1 MKKED
6 TKTPAEKP
14 EEKKAVA
21 KKEKP
26 AKPAKAPK
34 AKRAP
39 KAPKELKTY
48 PVKKLPKIYK
58 KTYTQKQLDKKLLK
72 KLYIPEDQKYVQDL
86 FKESGK
92 NKKDVALY
100 SVPKDALFE
109 KKEVAR
115 LTTIAAEIKQNK
127 GRVKLVP
134 LFATIAFIAA
144 VIIALTL
151 TKNLIARKVITST
164 CESIFEA
171 KCDIDYLNIS
181 FIKSTFNMK
190 GWQVANKKEP
200 MKNLFSV
207 ESMTFDFDMNQ
218 LLKARFVA
226 NELSVL
232 GVDTNTDRKYSGDIS
247 AKRLAKIQKKKEK
260 QAKKKAKQN
269 EKSAFMVSLESKK
282 DAAMGTL
289 KDSVSGLFDQY
300 NPEKILKDC
309 QEQLQTPAVSKEV
322 QEQAKA
328 LTEKYKAKPDEI
340 KAKLETVKAAS
351 DEIQKIDV
359 NAMQSNPAK
368 IKEALETI
376 STLKTN
382 LDSLKKDA
390 DTALK
395 DIQSDI
401 NGVAGLTTQIQNAI
415 ANDKGI
421 VETQINKFTSL
432 NLDTGKQFIS
442 GTFDSIIYQLLGK
455 YYPYYTKGVNML
467 MEAKAK
473 NKDKPKKEKKQKK
486 TYTIT
491 RAEGRTVYYKNDIA
505 PKFWIKKAAGSGPA
519 FAFDAFDLT
528 NNMDITGK
536 PAKINATATFL
547 NIDHAAHITID
558 TREAS
563 KEPLALINYNCDKL
577 SLAYPSSKFGDIPGL
592 PGIDSSKTKLD
603 FILKIFENDGFDL
616 SGTGYFTELALSA
629 PAFEPAFVST
639 IYANTL
645 AKIKAMK
652 LGVSAGFTQSAG
664 VSLNLNTDVDKQF
677 INAFTAEMSNQLGAI
692 KENVEEQLFAKIN
705 EYTNGALGDIN
716 NFNDISSKLTDYQKN
731 IDDIYAKVNAKK
743 KELEDA
749 TTGKAKKAAEDAANS
764 AKDKAKD
771 AAKSKLKG
779 LF

>member
-6 TKTPAEKP
+6 TKKP
-14 EEKKAVA
+14 EETKAVA

-26 AKPAKAPK
+26 AKTPK
-34 AKRAP
+34 KQ

-48 PVKKLPKIYK
+48 PVKKLPKLFK
-58 KTYTQKQLDKKLLK
+58 KTYTQKQLDKKILN
-72 KLYIPEDQKYVQDL
+72 KLFIPEDKKYVAEL

-92 NKKDVALY
+92 NKKDIAVF
-100 SVPKDALFE
+100 SVPQDSLFE
-109 KKEVAR
+109 KKEISR
-115 LTTIAAEIKQNK
+115 LETIAVEIKQNK

-134 LFATIAFIAA
+134 LIATVAFIAA
-144 VIIALTL
+144 VVIALSL
-151 TKNLIARKVITST
+151 TKNIIARKVITST
-164 CESIFEA
+164 CESVFEA

-181 FIKSTFNMK
+181 FFKSTFTMK
-190 GWQVANKKEP
+190 GWQVANKKSP

-207 ESMTFDFDMNQ
+207 DSITFDFDMNQ

-260 QAKKKAKQN
+260 QAKKKAKAN

-289 KDSVSGLFDQY
+289 KDSVTGLFDQY

-309 QEQLQTPAVSKEV
+309 QEQLQTPAVSKQV

-328 LTEKYKAKPDEI
+328 LTEKYKSKPDEI
-340 KAKLETVKAAS
+340 KAKLETVQQAS
-351 DEIQKIDV
+351 EAITSIDV
-359 NAMQSNPAK
+359 NALQSDPTK
-368 IKEALETI
+368 IKEALDNI
-376 STLKTN
+376 SSLKTN

-395 DIQSDI
+395 EIQSDI
-401 NGVAGLTTQIQNAI
+401 NGVSGLTTQIQNAI

-432 NLDTGKQFIS
+432 NLDTGKNFIS

-455 YYPYYTKGVNML
+455 YYPYYTKAVDML
-467 MEAKAK
+467 MEAKNNK
-473 NKDKPKKEKKQKK
+473 KDKPKKEKKQK
-486 TYTIT
+486 YTIA
-491 RAEGRTVYYKNDIA
+491 RAEGRTVYYKNDDA

-519 FAFDAFDLT
+519 FAFDATDIT
-528 NNMDITGK
+528 NNMDLTGK
-536 PAKINATATFL
+536 PAIANISASFMS
-547 NIDHAAHITID
+547 IDHKAKLVVD
-558 TREAS
+558 TRKTS
-563 KEPLALINYNCDKL
+563 TEPLVLANYNCDKL
-577 SLAYPSSKFGDIPGL
+577 NIAYPSSKFGDVPGL
-592 PGIDSSKTKLD
+592 PGIDSAKTQLD

-616 SGTGYFTELALSA
+616 SGTSYFTELALSA
-629 PAFEPAFVST
+629 PSFEPEFVST
-639 IYANTL
+639 IYMNTL
-645 AKIKAMK
+645 AKINAMK
-652 LGVSAGFTQSAG
+652 LGVSAGFTQSSG
-664 VSLNLNTDVDKQF
+664 INLNLNTDVDKQF
-677 INAFTAEMSNQLGAI
+677 INAFTAEMTNQLGAI
-692 KENVEEQLFAKIN
+692 KESVEAKLLEKIN
-705 EYTNGALGDIN
+705 EYTNGALGEVN
-716 NFNDISSKLTDYQKN
+716 NFNDISEKLTGYKKN
-731 IDDIYAKVNAKK
+731 IDDIYAKVEAKK

-749 TTGKAKKAAEDAANS
+749 TTGKAKKAAEDAVNN

-771 AAKSKLKG
+771 AVNSKLKG

>member
-6 TKTPAEKP
+6 TNTPAEKP
-14 EEKKAVA
+14 AEKKAVA

-26 AKPAKAPK
+26 AKAPK
-34 AKRAP
+34 EKKAKTPKKP

-58 KTYTQKQLDKKLLK
+58 KTYTQKQLNKKLLN
-72 KLYIPEDQKYVQDL
+72 KLYVPEDQKYVQDL

-92 NKKDVALY
+92 NKKDAVLY

-109 KKEVAR
+109 KKEVSR
-115 LTTIAAEIKQNK
+115 LLTIAKEIKQNK
-127 GRVKLVP
+127 GRIKLLP
-134 LFATIAFIAA
+134 LIATIAFIAA
-144 VIIALTL
+144 VIVALTL
-151 TKNLIARKVITST
+151 TKNIIARKVITSV
-164 CESIFEA
+164 CESAFEA

-207 ESMTFDFDMNQ
+207 ESITFDFDMNQ

-247 AKRLAKIQKKKEK
+247 AKRLAKIQKKKAK

-269 EKSAFMVSLESKK
+269 EKSAFMISLESKK

-289 KDSVSGLFDQY
+289 KDSVTGLFDQY

-309 QEQLQTPAVSKEV
+309 QEQLQTPKVSKEV
-322 QEQAKA
+322 QDQAKA

-340 KAKLETVKAAS
+340 KAKLETVKTAS
-351 DEIQKIDV
+351 DEISKIDV
-359 NAMQSNPAK
+359 NALQSNPVK
-368 IKEALETI
+368 IKEALETVN
-376 STLKTN
+376 SLKAN

-401 NGVAGLTTQIQNAI
+401 NGVTGLTTQIQNAI

-432 NLDTGKQFIS
+432 NLDTGKNFIS

-473 NKDKPKKEKKQKK
+473 NKDKPKKEKKEKK
-486 TYTIT
+486 KYTVA
-491 RAEGRTVYYKNDIA
+491 RAEGRTVYYKNNAA
-505 PKFWIKKAAGSGPA
+505 PKFWIKKAAGSGPQ
-519 FAFDAFDLT
+519 FAFDAADLT
-528 NNMDITGK
+528 NNMDLTGK
-536 PAKINATATFL
+536 PAKINITANFL
-547 NIDHAAHITID
+547 NIDHNARLTVD

-563 KEPLALINYNCDKL
+563 KEPLVLANYNCAGL

-592 PGIDSSKTKLD
+592 PGIDSSKTKLE

-616 SGTGYFTELALSA
+616 SGKAFFTELALSA
-629 PAFEPAFVST
+629 PKFEPEFVST
-639 IYANTL
+639 IYSNTL
-645 AKIKAMK
+645 SKIKTMD
-652 LGVSAGFTQSAG
+652 LGVGAGFTQSSG
-664 VSLNLNTDVDKQF
+664 VSLKLDTDVDRQF
-677 INAFTAEMSNQLGAI
+677 INAFTAEMTNQLGEI
-692 KENVEEQLFAKIN
+692 KEKVETLLFAKIN
-705 EYTNGALGDIN
+705 EYTNGALGEIN
-716 NFNDISSKLTDYQKN
+716 NFNDISTKLTGYQKN
-731 IDDIYAKVNAKK
+731 IDDIYKQVDAKK

-749 TTGKAKKAAEDAANS
+749 TTGKAKKAADDAVNN
-764 AKDKAKD
+764 AKDK
-771 AAKSKLKG
+771 AKSKLKG